1 MIVHA
6 KRYTRTAIWLHWI
19 TAILMLFMLFQQ
31 MFGDN
36 WIRVPIGGSM
46 AGWKPSAHAS
56 IGILILLLGL
66 ARLFWRVANPPPAL
80 PAAMP
85 GWQVWASHVTHWQF
99 YALMIGL
106 PITGMLAL
114 APYGAERL
122 DVEQVRFFN
131 FMSASFMPDL
141 GTWMGAAHELLTN
154 IAKLL
159 VIVHV
164 LAALKHQ
171 FWDKDGLLGRM
182 SPMRKARSNAANS
195 EQSAPKSSPRRTR

>member
-1 MIVHA
+1 MIVRA
-6 KRYTRTAIWLHWI
+6 KRYTRMAIWLHWI
-19 TAILMLFMLFQQ
+19 TAILMLIMLFQQ

-46 AGWKPSAHAS
+46 AGWKPSTHAS
-56 IGILILLLGL
+56 IGMLILLLGL
-66 ARLFWRVANPPPAL
+66 ARLFWRVASPPPAL

-85 GWQVWASHVTHWQF
+85 GWQVRASHVTHWIF

-122 DVEQVRFFN
+122 DVEQVRLFN
-131 FMSASFMPDL
+131 FMPALVMPDL
-141 GTWMGAAHELLTN
+141 GTWTGTAHELLTN

-159 VIVHV
+159 VIVHI

-182 SPMRKARSNAANS
+182 SPTRKARSNAACS
-195 EQSAPKSSPRRTR
+195 ERSAPESSPRRTR